1 MKNVY
6 MVLLLGKNR
15 SADANVKMDGLA
27 IDVIR

>member
-1 MKNVY
+1 